1 MSSPIQMTEGGSFC
15 CSSVSNFSI
24 VGEDFGSVGVNV
36 KARFDFSFNCFI
48 SCEYSCNSKLKLRV
62 IKDEVSECRDV
73 EALQTN
79 LMAVAEQLMKHQ
91 QLLDATLRQLL
102 DIELEKIDSGV
113 VKIVED
119 SISSADGKSG

>member
-1 MSSPIQMTEGGSFC
+1 MFRP
-15 CSSVSNFSI
+15 
-24 VGEDFGSVGVNV
+24 EDFQLSIE
-36 KARFDFSFNCFI
+36 KQ
-48 SCEYSCNSKLKLRV
+48 LKLRV

-102 DIELEKIDSGV
+102 DTELAKLDSTA

-119 SISSADGKSG
+119 SMSSTDGNSG

>member
-1 MSSPIQMTEGGSFC
+1 MFKP
-15 CSSVSNFSI
+15 
-24 VGEDFGSVGVNV
+24 EDFQLPME
-36 KARFDFSFNCFI
+36 KQ
-48 SCEYSCNSKLKLRV
+48 LKLRV
-62 IKDEVSECRDV
+62 IKDEVKECRDV

-102 DIELEKIDSGV
+102 DIELGKLDPQL

-119 SISSADGKSG
+119 LSSSADGKSG

>member
-1 MSSPIQMTEGGSFC
+1 MSVEKQ
-15 CSSVSNFSI
+15 
-24 VGEDFGSVGVNV
+24 
-36 KARFDFSFNCFI
+36 
-48 SCEYSCNSKLKLRV
+48 LKLRV
-62 IKDEVSECRDV
+62 IKDEVTECRDV

-79 LMAVAEQLMKHQ
+79 LLAVAEQLMKHQ

-102 DIELEKIDSGV
+102 DIELEKIDGGA

>member
-1 MSSPIQMTEGGSFC
+1 MEKQ
-15 CSSVSNFSI
+15 
-24 VGEDFGSVGVNV
+24 
-36 KARFDFSFNCFI
+36 
-48 SCEYSCNSKLKLRV
+48 LKLRV
-62 IKDEVSECRDV
+62 IKDEVKECRDV

-102 DIELEKIDSGV
+102 DIELGKLDPQL

-119 SISSADGKSG
+119 LSSSADGKSG

>member
-1 MSSPIQMTEGGSFC
+1 M
-15 CSSVSNFSI
+15 
-24 VGEDFGSVGVNV
+24 
-36 KARFDFSFNCFI
+36 
-48 SCEYSCNSKLKLRV
+48 

-79 LMAVAEQLMKHQ
+79 LLAVAEQLMKHQ

-102 DIELEKIDSGV
+102 DNELEKIDGKA

-119 SISSADGKSG
+119 STSSADG

>member
-1 MSSPIQMTEGGSFC
+1 MFKP
-15 CSSVSNFSI
+15 
-24 VGEDFGSVGVNV
+24 EDFKLSME
-36 KARFDFSFNCFI
+36 KQ
-48 SCEYSCNSKLKLRV
+48 LKLRV

-102 DIELEKIDSGV
+102 DIELEKIDGGV

-119 SISSADGKSG
+119 SMSSADG

>member
-1 MSSPIQMTEGGSFC
+1 M
-15 CSSVSNFSI
+15 
-24 VGEDFGSVGVNV
+24 
-36 KARFDFSFNCFI
+36 
-48 SCEYSCNSKLKLRV
+48 
-62 IKDEVSECRDV
+62 SECRDV

-102 DIELEKIDSGV
+102 NIELEKLDPTA

-119 SISSADGKSG
+119 SMSSPDGNSG

>member
-1 MSSPIQMTEGGSFC
+1 MFKP
-15 CSSVSNFSI
+15 
-24 VGEDFGSVGVNV
+24 EDFQLSME
-36 KARFDFSFNCFI
+36 KQ
-48 SCEYSCNSKLKLRV
+48 LKLRV

-102 DIELEKIDSGV
+102 DAELEKMAGGA
-113 VKIVED
+113 VKIVKD
-119 SISSADGKSG
+119 VIPSADGKSG

>member
-1 MSSPIQMTEGGSFC
+1 MFKP
-15 CSSVSNFSI
+15 
-24 VGEDFGSVGVNV
+24 EDFQLSME
-36 KARFDFSFNCFI
+36 KQ
-48 SCEYSCNSKLKLRV
+48 LKLRV

-102 DIELEKIDSGV
+102 DAELEKIDGGV

-119 SISSADGKSG
+119 SISSADGKSGWY

>member
-1 MSSPIQMTEGGSFC
+1 MFKP
-15 CSSVSNFSI
+15 
-24 VGEDFGSVGVNV
+24 EDFQLTME
-36 KARFDFSFNCFI
+36 KQ
-48 SCEYSCNSKLKLRV
+48 LKLRV

-102 DIELEKIDSGV
+102 DAELAKMDSGA
-113 VKIVED
+113 VKIVGD
-119 SISSADGKSG
+119 VISSTDGSSG

>member
-1 MSSPIQMTEGGSFC
+1 MFKP
-15 CSSVSNFSI
+15 
-24 VGEDFGSVGVNV
+24 EDFQLSVE
-36 KARFDFSFNCFI
+36 KQ
-48 SCEYSCNSKLKLRV
+48 LKLRV
-62 IKDEVSECRDV
+62 IKDEVTECRDV

-102 DIELEKIDSGV
+102 DIELEKIDGGV

>member
-1 MSSPIQMTEGGSFC
+1 MEKQ
-15 CSSVSNFSI
+15 
-24 VGEDFGSVGVNV
+24 
-36 KARFDFSFNCFI
+36 
-48 SCEYSCNSKLKLRV
+48 LKLRV

-102 DIELEKIDSGV
+102 DAELEKIDGGV

>member
-1 MSSPIQMTEGGSFC
+1 MFKP
-15 CSSVSNFSI
+15 
-24 VGEDFGSVGVNV
+24 EDFQLSVE
-36 KARFDFSFNCFI
+36 KQ
-48 SCEYSCNSKLKLRV
+48 LKLRV

-79 LMAVAEQLMKHQ
+79 LLAVAEQLMKHQ

-102 DIELEKIDSGV
+102 DNELAKLDGTA

-119 SISSADGKSG
+119 STSSADG

>member
-1 MSSPIQMTEGGSFC
+1 MFRP
-15 CSSVSNFSI
+15 
-24 VGEDFGSVGVNV
+24 EDFQLTME
-36 KARFDFSFNCFI
+36 KQ
-48 SCEYSCNSKLKLRV
+48 LKLRV

-102 DIELEKIDSGV
+102 DMELEKIDGGA

>member
-1 MSSPIQMTEGGSFC
+1 MFKPD
-15 CSSVSNFSI
+15 
-24 VGEDFGSVGVNV
+24 DFQLPME
-36 KARFDFSFNCFI
+36 KQ
-48 SCEYSCNSKLKLRV
+48 LKLRV
-62 IKDEVSECRDV
+62 IKDEVKECRDV

-102 DIELEKIDSGV
+102 DIELGKLDPQL

-119 SISSADGKSG
+119 LSSSADGKSG

>member
-1 MSSPIQMTEGGSFC
+1 MFKP
-15 CSSVSNFSI
+15 
-24 VGEDFGSVGVNV
+24 EDFQLTME
-36 KARFDFSFNCFI
+36 KQ
-48 SCEYSCNSKLKLRV
+48 LKLRV

-102 DIELEKIDSGV
+102 DIELAKLDNGEV
-113 VKIVED
+113 AKIVRD